1 MDANQRESL
10 NRLAEKVIGAAY
22 EVSNVLGCSFLEK
35 VYERAMSIELSQRGI
50 ATEPQTPSIIKYRGE
65 IVGDYFIDILVEKK
79 LILELKC
86 VECLSEVHLAQT
98 LNYLKATGLHLAL
111 LINFQHP
118 KVEWKRVILDF

>member
-22 EVSNVLGCSFLEK
+22 EVSNVLGCGFLEK
-35 VYERAMSIELSQRGI
+35 VYERAMAIELSQRGI